1 MILKDDTV
9 LLRDFKREDIAK
21 RIEWET
27 EQTEWQLWDG
37 PWEYEG
43 LTEEQKKENLQKYIK
58 AMEGWA
64 TLYETLSDEMPRKS
78 FQICTP
84 EGEYVGW
91 CGSYFIDDDYN
102 IVDDGDRLA
111 IGIDLPEESVRGKG
125 LATHA
130 LQLFMAYL
138 RTLGFTELYTQTW
151 SGNVRMIKLAEKL
164 GFTECSRESKECTV
178 RGQQY
183 DGLTFRK
190 EL

>member
-27 EQTEWQLWDG
+27 EKTEWQLWDG

-58 AMEGWA
+58 ALEEWA
-64 TLYETLSDEMPRKS
+64 AICESLSDEMPRKS
-78 FQICTP
+78 FQVC
-84 EGEYVGW
+84 
-91 CGSYFIDDDYN
+91 
-102 IVDDGDRLA
+102 
-111 IGIDLPEESVRGKG
+111 LPEESARGKG

-130 LQLFMAYL
+130 LRLFMAYL

-151 SGNVRMIKLAEKL
+151 SGNERMIGLAEKL
-164 GFTECSRESKECTV
+164 GFTECCRKPKLRTV

>member
-43 LTEEQKKENLQKYIK
+43 LTEEQKKEN
-58 AMEGWA
+58 
-64 TLYETLSDEMPRKS
+64 
-78 FQICTP
+78 
-84 EGEYVGW
+84 
-91 CGSYFIDDDYN
+91 
-102 IVDDGDRLA
+102 
-111 IGIDLPEESVRGKG
+111 DLPEENARGKG
-125 LATHA
+125 LATQA
-130 LQLFMAYL
+130 LRLFMAYL

-151 SGNVRMIKLAEKL
+151 SGNERMIGLAEKL
-164 GFTECSRESKECTV
+164 GFTECCRKPGLRLV